1 MKDQGKAARTLGG
14 AGSAFLSRPR
24 GLWESDYRFAVGG
37 RLNQLDTRS
46 VLKRRR
52 LRTHDK
58 CRFPGCSRTETLAH
72 VLNHCAGT
80 MDAVRTR
87 HDDALTIIERA
98 IASSAG
104 DRKERVELRV
114 NQTVPSL
121 PGPALRP
128 DLQVYNH
135 TTRSVSVVDLAVAFE
150 DQATNDPRTSSL
162 ARIAALKRAKY
173 DCVKRHLERQGWTV
187 HLSALVYGSLG
198 AVAGGNL
205 AVYTDHLGVLKRDAK
220 RLDRHLSAECIKSS
234 RRIWNL
240 HCGQHRARQ
249 TRDPSTVQGRAHGQG
264 RPRRDAR
271 GSRVTGTGGNPS
283 HQGRR

>member
-1 MKDQGKAARTLGG
+1 MTDQGKAARTLGG

-37 RLNQLDTRS
+37 RLNQLDTHS

-52 LRTHDK
+52 LRAHDK
-58 CRFPGCSRTETLAH
+58 F
-72 VLNHCAGT
+72 
-80 MDAVRTR
+80 RTR

-150 DQATNDPRTSSL
+150 DQATDDPRTSSL
-162 ARIAALKRAKY
+162 ARIAELKRAKY
-173 DCVKRHLERQGWTV
+173 DCIKRHLERQGWTV

-205 AVYTDHLGVLKRDAK
+205 AVYTDHLGLLKRDAK
-220 RLDRHLSAECIKSS
+220 RLDRQLSAACIQSS

-240 HCGQHRARQ
+240 HCSQHRARQ
-249 TRDPSTVQGRAHGQG
+249 QGHGEVQVKSSHVQGRRHG
-264 RPRRDAR
+264 RSRRDAR
-271 GSRVTGTGGNPS
+271 GSRVTETGGTPS
-283 HQGRR
+283 HQGHR